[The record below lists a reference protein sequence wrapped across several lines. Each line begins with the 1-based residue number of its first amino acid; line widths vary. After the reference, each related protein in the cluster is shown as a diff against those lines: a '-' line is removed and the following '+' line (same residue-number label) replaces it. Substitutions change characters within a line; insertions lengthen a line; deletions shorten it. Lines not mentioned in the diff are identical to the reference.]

1 MKKIIL
7 ASFLVFSSFLVHAQD
22 QKWSI
27 EANYP
32 LVANSNLQNDFN
44 GVLDLGVK
52 YRFANLGPVILG
64 AGFNAAYLKNFNNF
78 TYGSASGQDLEFDYK
93 AKQFL
98 LQPKLFAELPIPG
111 LSALRPQIGIGYTFS
126 IVDIYYD
133 NGDQFIVDNTKTEGG
148 LNLNVGLSYDI
159 SKRFFVQAQYDY
171 LTIKFKGESEINGQ
185 TSNYDFKEKTGFI
198 KAGVGFRF

>member
-1 MKKIIL
+1 MNKVIL
-7 ASFLVFSSFLVHAQD
+7 ASFLVFSSFIVHAQD
-22 QKWSI
+22 QKWSV

-44 GVLDLGVK
+44 GVLDLGIK

-64 AGFNAAYLKNFNNF
+64 VGFNAAYLKNFNKF
-78 TYGSASGQDLEFDYK
+78 TYGSASGQDLESDYK

-111 LSALRPQIGIGYTFS
+111 LSALRPQIGIGYSFS

-133 NGDQFIVDNTKTEGG
+133 NGDQFFSDNTNTEGG
-148 LNLNVGLSYDI
+148 LNLNLGLSYDI
-159 SKRFFVQAQYDY
+159 SQRFFVQVQYDY
-171 LTIKFKGESEINGQ
+171 INLNLEGESEINGQ
-185 TSNYDFKEKTGFI
+185 TSTYDFKEKTGFL
-198 KAGVGFRF
+198 KPGVGFRF

>member
-1 MKKIIL
+1 MKRL
-7 ASFLVFSSFLVHAQD
+7 LLTSFLVFTSIILHAQD
-22 QKWSI
+22 QKWSV

-44 GVLDLGVK
+44 GVLDLGIK

-64 AGFNAAYLKNFNNF
+64 LGFNAAFLKHFDNF
-78 TYGSASGQDLEFDYK
+78 TYGSASEQDLEFDYK

-111 LSALRPQIGIGYTFS
+111 LSTLRPQIGIGYTFS

-133 NGDQFIVDNTKTEGG
+133 NGDQFIVDNTNTEGG

-159 SKRFFVQAQYDY
+159 SKRFFVQVQYDY

-185 TSNYDFKEKTGFI
+185 TSNYDFNEKTGFI

>member
-1 MKKIIL
+1 MKKIIF
-7 ASFLVFSSFLVHAQD
+7 ASFLVFASFIVHAQD
-22 QKWSI
+22 QKWSV

-44 GVLDLGVK
+44 GVVDLGIK

-64 AGFNAAYLKNFNNF
+64 AGFNAAYLKNFDNF
-78 TYGSASGQDLEFDYK
+78 TYGSASGQDLVSDYK

-98 LQPKLFAELPIPG
+98 LQPKIFAELPIPG
-111 LSALRPQIGIGYTFS
+111 LSALRPQIGIGYSFS

-133 NGDQFIVDNTKTEGG
+133 DGDQFFVDNTNTEGG

-159 SKRFFVQAQYDY
+159 SKRFFVQVQYDY

-185 TSNYDFKEKTGFI
+185 TSSYDFNEKTGFL

>member
-1 MKKIIL
+1 MKKIVL
-7 ASFLVFSSFLVHAQD
+7 ASFLVFASLIMHAQD

-44 GVLDLGVK
+44 GVLDLGIK

-64 AGFNAAYLKNFNNF
+64 AGFNAAYLKNFDNF
-78 TYGSASGQDLEFDYK
+78 TYGSVSGQDLVSDYK

-98 LQPKLFAELPIPG
+98 LQPKLFAELSIPG

-126 IVDIYYD
+126 TVDIYYD
-133 NGDQFIVDNTKTEGG
+133 DGDQFIADNTNTEGG

-171 LTIKFKGESEINGQ
+171 LTIKYNGESEINGQ
-185 TSNYDFKEKTGFI
+185 TSNFDFKEKTGFI

>member
-1 MKKIIL
+1 M
-7 ASFLVFSSFLVHAQD
+7 HAQD

-44 GVLDLGVK
+44 GVLDLGIK

-64 AGFNAAYLKNFNNF
+64 AGFNAAYLKNFDNF
-78 TYGSASGQDLEFDYK
+78 TYGSASGQDLVSDYK

-98 LQPKLFAELPIPG
+98 LQPKLFAELPILG
-111 LSALRPQIGIGYTFS
+111 LSAFRPQIGIGYTFS
-126 IVDIYYD
+126 TVDIYYD
-133 NGDQFIVDNTKTEGG
+133 NGDQFIVDDTNTEGG
-148 LNLNVGLSYDI
+148 LNLNVGLSYYI
-159 SKRFFVQAQYDY
+159 SKRFFVQVQYDY
-171 LTIKFKGESEINGQ
+171 LNVKYKGESEINGQ
-185 TSNYDFKEKTGFI
+185 TSNFDFNEKTGFL